1 MNKMT
6 REEFEKLVNEGISSI
21 PEKFLKRLENIDIVI
36 EERPTNDQL
45 KKVNIQNPFCLFGL
59 YEGIPKTKRGSSYGM
74 VLPDKITIFKD
85 AIERSARNEEEIKEI
100 VKNTVWHEI
109 AHHFG
114 MNEKEV
120 REKERK
126 KY

>member
-74 VLPDKITIFKD
+74 VLPDKITIFKE
-85 AIERSARNEEEIKEI
+85 AIERSARNDEEIKEI

-120 REKERK
+120 REKEIK
-126 KY
+126 KH

>member
-1 MNKMT
+1 MT

-74 VLPDKITIFKD
+74 VLPDKITIFKE

-120 REKERK
+120 REKEIK
-126 KY
+126 KH

>member
-1 MNKMT
+1 MT

-21 PEKFLKRLENIDIVI
+21 PEKFLKRLENVDIVI

-74 VLPDKITIFKD
+74 VLPDKITIFKE

-120 REKERK
+120 REKEIK
-126 KY
+126 KH